1 MDDSGLVLFVGDLTF
16 QGEVVLFEAM
26 KMETVKK
33 KKTTDS
39 ELATSKCKQSC
50 KVKWVHLKC
59 GHEAYL
65 L

>member
-33 KKTTDS
+33 KKRQIANWLRRNANS
-39 ELATSKCKQSC
+39 HARSS
-50 KVKWVHLKC
+50 
-59 GHEAYL
+59 GYI
-65 L
+65 

>member
-26 KMETVKK
+26 KME
-33 KKTTDS
+33 TTDS